1 MGSTSRSPS
10 RRSNTQATAYAV
22 DATTMALT
30 GFHFTHGFAGG
41 AVRLSRNSYPMTVGY
56 PKEKKKT
63 LVELE
68 VIFVDTIIKR
78 RICNRA
84 IAI

>member
-1 MGSTSRSPS
+1 MANFSNSNSSSKSSNRSKMGSTSRSPS

-41 AVRLSRNSYPMTVGY
+41 AVRLFRHFHLM
-56 PKEKKKT
+56 
-63 LVELE
+63 
-68 VIFVDTIIKR
+68 
-78 RICNRA
+78 
-84 IAI
+84 IA

>member
-1 MGSTSRSPS
+1 MANLQSNRSSSSSSNYYRKSPSGFPS

-41 AVRLSRNSYPMTVGY
+41 AVSHPMTQEHDRTSCFTPPGY
-56 PKEKKKT
+56 YKGYQ
-63 LVELE
+63 
-68 VIFVDTIIKR
+68 
-78 RICNRA
+78 
-84 IAI
+84 